1 MTTLNSVNLFNPI
14 GSASGQV
21 PLSTGPNSPPVW
33 GNLSYTNLINLPTPQ
48 REVFT
53 AGTDFVA
60 GTSTSITVAGS
71 YGSVSSITIHFDG
84 VYQSVSQLAS
94 LVGKVLTFTS
104 PIPAAVTN
112 IYLDSF
118 SVPTVTSN
126 PPASSVGVAQLAPD
140 ALAYFPKTAVLS
152 GGGGAALLGYNQ
164 GAAGALTITQQQKNQ
179 QNVSVLDFA
188 GVDPTGATD
197 STAGLQAAINS
208 LMATG
213 GVINVPSGTYLISS
227 PLLLYA
233 GISLVG
239 ANVNSTS
246 IIKNTSTLGTGSAVS
261 PSGYSAGSAGQDSY
275 VVDSIISIIHSA
287 STYTYNTQI
296 RNITLKKN
304 SYSGSSSYGVYAPR
318 ITHCTFDSVQIQNV
332 AIGVLSY
339 NSWMTHLRRVTC
351 QAVNIGFSWVNDG
364 SGNGSGTSTIFEN
377 CWVNFDNTVTQPLSG
392 FSIFG
397 LTYSSLI
404 STGVDN
410 GIQATGT
417 TPVFAY
423 SFNTCAGISLVG
435 CGTENMNGTS
445 IAVYTSSVDVSAFRA
460 SGFTGNVGTNT
471 SAMVWADTN
480 SSLTL
485 SNCAFFPV
493 TSASATYYNWVIQG
507 GADVYEIN
515 PQYSP
520 SGGSSFISYG
530 GGAVKTSL
538 NLGVTTV
545 SNSSGNFVSGLAI
558 DNTPIGQTTPAAVS
572 GTSLSATTSFLLNP
586 GVGSWNGNFKG
597 LQIGNAAFAGN
608 GLVPLVASNC
618 YYNASNN
625 PIYSTSAI
633 ASQYY
638 QANGTHYFSNAVS
651 GTAGNAVSFNT
662 PYQLGPTSCILN
674 VPVQVNHLVGG
685 GGTPAIAA
693 GAGAGTGATVSVT
706 GTDTAMTVTLTTGTS
721 PSASNLLIVTFN
733 VPYGAAP
740 RVGITPSNANSA
752 ALYGGQQVYLS
763 ATTTNALTLSVA
775 STALAASTTYVWTFL
790 VVQ

>member
-94 LVGKVLTFTS
+94 LVGTVLTFTS

-118 SVPTVTSN
+118 SIPTVTST

-318 ITHCTFDSVQIQNV
+318 ITHCTF
-332 AIGVLSY
+332 
-339 NSWMTHLRRVTC
+339 RR
-351 QAVNIGFSWVNDG
+351 
-364 SGNGSGTSTIFEN
+364 
-377 CWVNFDNTVTQPLSG
+377 
-392 FSIFG
+392 
-397 LTYSSLI
+397 LI
-404 STGVDN
+404 S
-410 GIQATGT
+410 A
-417 TPVFAY
+417 
-423 SFNTCAGISLVG
+423 LVG
-435 CGTENMNGTS
+435 LMM
-445 IAVYTSSVDVSAFRA
+445 VR
-460 SGFTGNVGTNT
+460 
-471 SAMVWADTN
+471 AMVRVQV
-480 SSLTL
+480 L
-485 SNCAFFPV
+485 
-493 TSASATYYNWVIQG
+493 
-507 GADVYEIN
+507 
-515 PQYSP
+515 
-520 SGGSSFISYG
+520 
-530 GGAVKTSL
+530 
-538 NLGVTTV
+538 
-545 SNSSGNFVSGLAI
+545 
-558 DNTPIGQTTPAAVS
+558 
-572 GTSLSATTSFLLNP
+572 FL
-586 GVGSWNGNFKG
+586 K
-597 LQIGNAAFAGN
+597 
-608 GLVPLVASNC
+608 
-618 YYNASNN
+618 
-625 PIYSTSAI
+625 
-633 ASQYY
+633 
-638 QANGTHYFSNAVS
+638 
-651 GTAGNAVSFNT
+651 TAGSILITRSRSLCLASVS
-662 PYQLGPTSCILN
+662 
-674 VPVQVNHLVGG
+674 
-685 GGTPAIAA
+685 
-693 GAGAGTGATVSVT
+693 
-706 GTDTAMTVTLTTGTS
+706 
-721 PSASNLLIVTFN
+721 
-733 VPYGAAP
+733 
-740 RVGITPSNANSA
+740 
-752 ALYGGQQVYLS
+752 
-763 ATTTNALTLSVA
+763 
-775 STALAASTTYVWTFL
+775 LA
-790 VVQ
+790 